1 MANRLLLQTLVKFRE
16 GIKSGAAKV
25 SDVIEDY
32 FKTSGKQPTEEERAL
47 IMNEFIK
54 DAPSGMEAS
63 GVTRLGGKTEAEK
76 LAESEGVDVA
86 ETILPTRGTK
96 GEDVDI
102 EKMNWKDLVDD
113 KVTTV
118 DQKPFDYDNFVAG
131 LEASYRKTVANELK
145 KLQEASPAE
154 KSKMIKEII
163 NRQGI
168 YRSFDQADISM
179 LLRSVDDSQ
188 LQDFLKVQAQKPTT
202 LKPKR
207 YLGYT
212 EEGRPIES
220 PVYFDDMGAN
230 EKSID
235 FSRYKNKK
243 DREEY
248 AEFVRK
254 MRGEGISN
262 KQIKEIART
271 TGDIESGKRAATTI
285 ARSNDM
291 YADTKL
297 KQEVLSELDEMKAD
311 RGPRYFQGGE
321 FGGGPMGY
329 DSYGEFLDAEAS
341 KIINSIEEDLI
352 AKGMPEEKA
361 EELLSYVRELRRK
374 STSPLRNDLKGV
386 VSKISD
392 DIERAVENDEIKFFY
407 DTRFWDNYVD
417 EILRLTQKPEPRF
430 EYGGMV

>member
-1 MANRLLLQTLVKFRE
+1 MANRLLLQSIVKFRDQ
-16 GIKSGAAKV
+16 IKDGTAKV
-25 SDVIEDY
+25 FDIVEDY
-32 FKTSGKQPTEEERAL
+32 FNKTGKTVTEEERAL
-47 IMNEFIK
+47 ILNEFAK
-54 DAPSGMEAS
+54 DAPSN
-63 GVTRLGGKTEAEK
+63 VTPLKSRAFDEIDRTAEGFDPDYMRGTSETDKTAGEL

-86 ETILPTRGTK
+86 ETILPTRDMDFENMASRFEGIYK
-96 GEDVDI
+96 KFINDKLI
-102 EKMNWKDLVDD
+102 E
-113 KVTTV
+113 
-118 DQKPFDYDNFVAG
+118 
-131 LEASYRKTVANELK
+131 
-145 KLQEASPAE
+145 LQEASPAK

-163 NRQGI
+163 NRQGE
-168 YRSFDQADISM
+168 FKNVDQADISM

-235 FSRYKNKK
+235 FSKYKNKR

-262 KQIKEIART
+262 KQIKEIAKT
-271 TGDIESGKRAATTI
+271 TGDISEGKRAATSI
-285 ARSNDM
+285 ARANDM

-311 RGPRYFQGGE
+311 RGPRYFQGDE

-361 EELLSYVRELRRK
+361 EELLSSVRELRRE
-374 STSPLRNDLKGV
+374 STSPLKNDLKGV

-392 DIERAVENDEIKFFY
+392 EIDMAVENDEIDFFY
-407 DTRFWDNYVD
+407 STLFWNKYVD
-417 EILRLTQKPEPRF
+417 EILKLTQKPEPRF

>member
-1 MANRLLLQTLVKFRE
+1 MANRLLLQTLVKFRD

-47 IMNEFIK
+47 IMNEFVK
-54 DAPSGMEAS
+54 DAPSGIEAK
-63 GVTRLGGKTEAEK
+63 GVEEVFFGPGDTRLGGKTEAEK
-76 LAESEGVDVA
+76 LAEDEGVDVA
-86 ETILPTRGTK
+86 ETILPT
-96 GEDVDI
+96 
-102 EKMNWKDLVDD
+102 
-113 KVTTV
+113 
-118 DQKPFDYDNFVAG
+118 KPFDMEKFKEG
-131 LEASYRKTVANELK
+131 LEASYRETVAGELR

-168 YRSFDQADISM
+168 YKSFDQADISK

-202 LKPKR
+202 IKPKR

-212 EEGRPIES
+212 EDGTPIES

-235 FSRYKNKK
+235 FSKYKNKRE
-243 DREEY
+243 REEY
-248 AEFVRK
+248 AEFVKK

-271 TGDIESGKRAATTI
+271 TGDISEGKRAATSI
-285 ARSNDM
+285 ARANDM
-291 YADTKL
+291 AADTKI
-297 KQEVLSELDEMKAD
+297 KQEFLSELDEMKAD
-311 RGPRYFQGGE
+311 RGPRYFQGDD

-329 DSYGEFLDAEAS
+329 DSYGEFLDS
-341 KIINSIEEDLI
+341 KGTEIINAIEEDLI
-352 AKGMPEEKA
+352 TRGVSEEKA
-361 EELLSYVRELRRK
+361 DELLRYVRELKRET
-374 STSPLRNDLKGV
+374 TSPLRNDLKGLV
-386 VSKISD
+386 DRIGED
-392 DIERAVENDEIKFFY
+392 LNDALDNDEIKFFY
-407 DTRFWDNYVD
+407 STRFWDKYVD
-417 EILRLTQKPEPRF
+417 EILKLTQKPEPRF

>member
-32 FKTSGKQPTEEERAL
+32 FRTSGKQPTEEERAL
-47 IMNEFIK
+47 IISEFAK
-54 DAPSGMEAS
+54 DAPSGIEAQ
-63 GVTRLGGKTEAEK
+63 GVEEVFFGPGDTRLGGRPKST
-76 LAESEGVDVA
+76 
-86 ETILPTRGTK
+86 GTK

-102 EKMNWKDLVDD
+102 EEMNWKDLVDD

-118 DQKPFDYDNFVAG
+118 DQKPFDYDNFVARV
-131 LEASYRKTVANELK
+131 EASYRKTVADELK

-168 YRSFDQADISM
+168 YKNLDQADISM
-179 LLRSVDDSQ
+179 LLRSVDDTQ

-235 FSRYKNKK
+235 FSRYKNKR

-271 TGDIESGKRAATTI
+271 TGDISEGKRAATSI
-285 ARSNDM
+285 ARANDM
-291 YADTKL
+291 DADTKL

-311 RGPRYFQGGE
+311 RGPRYFQGDE

-352 AKGMPEEKA
+352 ARGMPEEKA
-361 EELLSYVRELRRK
+361 EELLSSVRELRRD
-374 STSPLRNDLKGV
+374 STSPLRNDLKGLV
-386 VSKISD
+386 NKISD
-392 DIERAVENDEIKFFY
+392 EIGDAVDNDEIDFFY
-407 DTRFWDNYVD
+407 STRFWDKYVD
-417 EILRLTQKPEPRF
+417 EILKLTQKPEPRF